1 MPNPTTRI
9 LVTFLLDRT
18 SSMEAIRDDTI
29 GGFNAYLEGLKGD
42 GAANIEFT
50 LVQFDSMSIDK
61 IYVAVPIA
69 DVEKLSRDSYQP
81 RASTPL
87 IDDA

>member
-1 MPNPTTRI
+1 
-9 LVTFLLDRT
+9 
-18 SSMEAIRDDTI
+18 
-29 GGFNAYLEGLKGD
+29 
-42 GAANIEFT
+42 
-50 LVQFDSMSIDK
+50 MSIDK

-87 IDDA
+87 IDAA